1 MIAWCMLHSMLLA
14 SLCWIAAKKLS
25 LKLMRLDVDEAVC
38 SCEDGV
44 LVIIVQR
51 KRENRA
57 IRPFCEILWSFEQN
71 TQEVES

>member
-1 MIAWCMLHSMLLA
+1 
-14 SLCWIAAKKLS
+14 
-25 LKLMRLDVDEAVC
+25 MRLDVDEAVC

-51 KRENRA
+51 KLENRA

-71 TQEVES
+71 TQEMET